1 MTAPTVQQTQSSTA
15 SPQNPPAAPA
25 ASDVIRSA
33 IESSTS
39 CEKLAPLML
48 CEVYSYRKGLHDDG
62 KPQLAHTSE
71 RCEACPWGE

>member
-1 MTAPTVQQTQSSTA
+1 MTANIAQPMPTSTA
-15 SPQNPPAAPA
+15 SPKNPPAAPA
-25 ASDVIRSA
+25 ANDVIRSA

-62 KPQLAHTSE
+62 KPQLMRTSE